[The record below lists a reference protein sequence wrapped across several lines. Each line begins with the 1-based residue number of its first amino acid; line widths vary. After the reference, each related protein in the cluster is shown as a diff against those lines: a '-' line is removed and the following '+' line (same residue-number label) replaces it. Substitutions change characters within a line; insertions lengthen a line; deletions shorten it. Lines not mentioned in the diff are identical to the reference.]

1 MTYNPHW
8 AGTDIKAAMDSRLT
22 RLGSGYIQVYTGTQ
36 PTSPDAAL
44 SGNTLL
50 VTLTF
55 SSTAYPASSISGGV
69 VTATANAITSGT
81 AVATGTASFVR
92 FFKSD
97 DSTAVFDGSVGAT
110 GGSFDFTIPST
121 TIATGEVI
129 SCTGSTFTETQ

>member
-1 MTYNPHW
+1 MSYNPHW
-8 AGTDIKAAMDSRLT
+8 AATDIKAAMDSRLT
-22 RLGSGYIQVYTGTQ
+22 RLGSGYIQIYTGTQ
-36 PTSPDAAL
+36 PASPDAPL

-55 SSTAYPASSISGGV
+55 SATAFPASSISGGI

-81 AVATGTASFVR
+81 AVATGTATFGR

-110 GGSFDFTIPST
+110 GGSFDITIPST
-121 TIATGEVI
+121 SIATGEVI
-129 SCTGSTFTETQ
+129 SCTSCTFSETQ